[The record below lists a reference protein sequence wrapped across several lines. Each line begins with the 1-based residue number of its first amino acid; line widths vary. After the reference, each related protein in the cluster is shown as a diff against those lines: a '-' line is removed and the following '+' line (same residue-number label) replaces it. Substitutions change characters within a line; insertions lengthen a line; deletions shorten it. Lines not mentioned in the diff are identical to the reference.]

1 MAARGEEEEI
11 GKADAV
17 GQPRGQRVAFEMV
30 HGEKR
35 LAGHERQRL
44 RGGEPDED
52 AADQAGTRRRRDA
65 VDVVERA
72 VRLAQ
77 RPRDQPVD
85 DLHMRARRDLRH
97 DAAIGGVLGDL
108 AQHLVRQDL
117 AASVIAGRHDGGG
130 GLVAGRL
137 DAEDAHGI
145 VRASRWRRAA
155 RASRPGLLPL

>member
-1 MAARGEEEEI
+1 MAARGEKEEV

-30 HGEKR
+30 HGEKGIS
-35 LAGHERQRL
+35 GHERECL

-52 AADQAGTRRRRDA
+52 AADEAGTRGRSDP

-77 RPRDQPVD
+77 RPRHEPVD
-85 DLHMRARRDLRH
+85 DLHMRACRDLR
-97 DAAIGGVLGDL
+97 DDTAIGGVFGDL
-108 AQHLVRQDL
+108 AQHLVRQNL
-117 AASVIAGRHDGGG
+117 AASVIARRHDGGR

-137 DAEDAHGI
+137 NAKDAHESS
-145 VRASRWRRAA
+145 V
-155 RASRPGLLPL
+155 